1 MRYLCP
7 ASMTSARLFFLVIL
21 CNTRVSAA
29 SEEDL
34 NVYGGYGPD
43 VLCVFPISGPYNLLQ
58 RILFYLL
65 LVFAVLCRR
74 QKWLVFGALASAM
87 SYSGAAALHGLLLAS
102 PARKAIDLDIYGIFA
117 VTSSGA
123 MLTAPLLN
131 WSSTLI
137 YAEKRK
143 RWIVIMWGMLLVLGA
158 IFTASCMYVNGAG
171 FITPECISRS
181 DAASFDGSL
190 FPSPTADCL
199 YACPPEARI
208 FRPKHDVVARPNYI
222 NRPRDITSV
231 FLPATIIYIFTWIVV
246 EILFRTV
253 WRNKNTNIHFATAS
267 SASDIVG
274 LRWVGT
280 CVHGRQNT
288 TTDKSKDVSVSI
300 QPLPSSPSSSLSWLP
315 VSGQPQP
322 QRPWSRWAVAFTN
335 FHLFVMLAHFAAFI
349 VNVVMCEYRMV
360 KLPSNEQPKEIGQ
373 WISWVSIA
381 LVVFA
386 QTLNRYL
393 KIRWGPGQGEGE
405 GEKKKRMAPEDEEK
419 ALALDRWR
427 RFGISP
433 AVRVR
438 VMEDQQMVVTPP
450 RGNEVFKKGDAPPG
464 IRMFRS
470 ETTGSMRRNSF

>member
-1 MRYLCP
+1 MFSILEGKV
-7 ASMTSARLFFLVIL
+7 ASTMSCRILLLAIL
-21 CNTRVSAA
+21 CSTGVSAA
-29 SEEDL
+29 SEEL

-87 SYSGAAALHGLLLAS
+87 SYSGAAALHGLFLAS

-143 RWIVIMWGMLLVLGA
+143 RWIVIMWGLLLVFGA
-158 IFTASCMYVNGAG
+158 IFTAACMYVNGAG
-171 FITPECISRS
+171 FIAPDCISRD
-181 DAASFDGSL
+181 DASSFVGSL
-190 FPSPTADCL
+190 FPSPSADCQ
-199 YACPPEARI
+199 YACPPEARV
-208 FRPKHDVVARPNYI
+208 FRPRHDVVAWPNYI

-253 WRNKNTNIHFATAS
+253 WRNKTTNIHFATAS

-274 LRWVGT
+274 LRRMGT
-280 CVHGRQNT
+280 CVHGRPDT
-288 TTDKSKDVSVSI
+288 TTKKCKEVSVSTRTFS
-300 QPLPSSPSSSLSWLP
+300 LSPSSSLSWLP
-315 VSGQPQP
+315 GPGQPQP
-322 QRPWSRWAVAFTN
+322 QKPRSRWAVVFTN

-373 WISWVSIA
+373 WISWVSVA

-393 KIRWGPGQGEGE
+393 KVRWGPG
-405 GEKKKRMAPEDEEK
+405 EKKRLSPEDEEK

-427 RFGISP
+427 FGISP
-433 AVRVR
+433 TARR
-438 VMEDQQMVVTPP
+438 MGDQQLMAP
-450 RGNEVFKKGDAPPG
+450 RGNEIFKRDDAPL
-464 IRMFRS
+464 RVKMFRS
-470 ETTGSMRRNSF
+470 ETTSTLRRNSF

>member
-1 MRYLCP
+1 M
-7 ASMTSARLFFLVIL
+7 SSARVLFLAIL
-21 CNTRVSAA
+21 CSTRVSAA

-34 NVYGGYGPD
+34 NIYGGYGPD

-65 LVFAVLCRR
+65 LLFAVLCRR

-117 VTSSGA
+117 ITSSGA

-143 RWIVIMWGMLLVLGA
+143 RWIVIMWGVLLVLGA
-158 IFTASCMYVNGAG
+158 IFTASCMHVNGAG
-171 FITPECISRS
+171 FITPECISRG
-181 DAASFDGSL
+181 DAASFDGSV
-190 FPSPTADCL
+190 FPSPSADCL
-199 YACPPEARI
+199 YACPPEARV
-208 FRPKHDVVARPNYI
+208 FRPKHDVVAWPNYI
-222 NRPRDITSV
+222 NRPRDITSI

-274 LRWVGT
+274 LRRMGT

-288 TTDKSKDVSVSI
+288 TTNKSKDVSVSI
-300 QPLPSSPSSSLSWLP
+300 QPLSSSPSSSLSWLP
-315 VSGQPQP
+315 GPGPGQQPQSQKP
-322 QRPWSRWAVAFTN
+322 RSRWAVVFTN

-373 WISWVSIA
+373 WISWVSVA

-393 KIRWGPGQGEGE
+393 KLRWGPGEGAKKKKKK
-405 GEKKKRMAPEDEEK
+405 KKKRMAPEDEEN
-419 ALALDRWR
+419 ALALDRW

-438 VMEDQQMVVTPP
+438 RMEDQQVVVAASP
-450 RGNEVFKKGDAPPG
+450 RGNEVFKGDDAPLG
-464 IRMFRS
+464 MRMFRS
-470 ETTGSMRRNSF
+470 ETTSSMRRNSF

>member
-1 MRYLCP
+1 M
-7 ASMTSARLFFLVIL
+7 SSARLLFLAIL
-21 CNTRVSAA
+21 CSTPVSAA

-65 LVFAVLCRR
+65 LAFAVLCRR

-158 IFTASCMYVNGAG
+158 IFTASCMHVNGAG
-171 FITPECISRS
+171 FITPECISRG
-181 DAASFDGSL
+181 DASSFSGSL

-208 FRPKHDVVARPNYI
+208 FRPKHDVVAWPNYI
-222 NRPRDITSV
+222 NRPRDITSI
-231 FLPATIIYIFTWIVV
+231 FLPATIIYIFTWIVI

-267 SASDIVG
+267 SASDIIG
-274 LRWVGT
+274 LRRMGT
-280 CVHGRQNT
+280 CVQGRQNT
-288 TTDKSKDVSVSI
+288 TTDKSKEASVSI
-300 QPLPSSPSSSLSWLP
+300 QPLSSSPSSSLSWLP
-315 VSGQPQP
+315 GPGQPQSQKP
-322 QRPWSRWAVAFTN
+322 RSRWAVVFTN
-335 FHLFVMLAHFAAFI
+335 FHLLVMLAHFAAFI
-349 VNVVMCEYRMV
+349 VNVVMCEHRMAKV
-360 KLPSNEQPKEIGQ
+360 PSNEQPKEIGQ
-373 WISWVSIA
+373 WISWVSVA

-393 KIRWGPGQGEGE
+393 KLRWGPGESEGA
-405 GEKKKRMAPEDEEK
+405 KKKRMAPADEEK

-427 RFGISP
+427 FGISP

-438 VMEDQQMVVTPP
+438 GTEDQQMVVTPP
-450 RGNEVFKKGDAPPG
+450 SGNGVFKKDDAPLG
-464 IRMFRS
+464 MRMFRS
-470 ETTGSMRRNSF
+470 DTTGSISMRRNSF